1 MRRVEPAVF
10 LVGESKLDSTEIRR
24 FLKSIKAEDWY
35 DKNLETGDGSA
46 MLTEIMGRLCYKS
59 WKPGLNLNVTKIR
72 KGNAEYI
79 GNILKQKHGSVL
91 EHGSTNWIL
100 NDVSR
105 AFTHEA
111 VRHRAGCAYS
121 QESLRYVR
129 MDDFGIWLPKDPVLT
144 PELVKA
150 CEDQIGQNE
159 MFCGWLSKQLGLD
172 DPKTPFSF
180 KKKWTSFVRRFA
192 PQGMATAIGV
202 TINFRALRHVIE
214 MRTSEGAEVEI
225 RLVFDKI
232 ARIAKEKWPALM
244 QDFEPNE
251 KGEWVPENRKV

>member
-10 LVGESKLDSTEIRR
+10 LIGESKLDSTEIRR
-24 FLKSIKAEDWY
+24 YLKSIKAEDWF
-35 DKNLETGDGSA
+35 DKNLMTGDGSA

-59 WKPGLNLNVTKIR
+59 WAPGLNLNVTKIR
-72 KGNAEYI
+72 EGNAEYI

-105 AFTHEA
+105 VFTHEA

-129 MDDFGIWLPKDPVLT
+129 MDDFGLWLPKDPVITPDIVELCENKFRTDEAFCAVLT
-144 PELVKA
+144 EKLKL
-150 CEDQIGQNE
+150 N
-159 MFCGWLSKQLGLD
+159 

-225 RLVFDKI
+225 RLVFDQI

-244 QDFEPNE
+244 QDFAPNAQ
-251 KGEWVPENRKV
+251 GEWVPENRKV

>member
-1 MRRVEPAVF
+1 MRRVEPEVF
-10 LVGESKLDSTEIRR
+10 LVGESRLDSKEIRR
-24 FLKSIKAEDWY
+24 FLKSIKAEEWY
-35 DKNLETGDGSA
+35 DKNQATGDGSE
-46 MLTEIMGRLCYKS
+46 MLTEVMGRLCYKS
-59 WKPGLNLNVTKIR
+59 WAPGLNLNVTKIR
-72 KGNAEYI
+72 EGNSDYI
-79 GNILKQKHGSVL
+79 GNILKQKHGSVI

-105 AFTHEA
+105 VFTHEA
-111 VRHRAGCAYS
+111 VRHRAGVAFS

-144 PELVKA
+144 PEIVAL
-150 CEDQIGQNE
+150 CEDKVRADE
-159 MFCGWLSKQLGLD
+159 AFCGELSRRLGLD

-202 TINFRALRHVIE
+202 TINFRAMRHVIE
-214 MRTSEGAEVEI
+214 MRTSDGAEVEI

-232 ARIAKEKWPALM
+232 ARICKERWPALM
-244 QDFEPNE
+244 QDFSVND